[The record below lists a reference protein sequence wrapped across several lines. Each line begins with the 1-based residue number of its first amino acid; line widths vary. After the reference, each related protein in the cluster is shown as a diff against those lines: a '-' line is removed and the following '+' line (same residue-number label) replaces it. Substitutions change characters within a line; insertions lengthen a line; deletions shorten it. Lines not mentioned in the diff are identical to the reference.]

1 MYRLNFFDLRNDTG
15 LNNLSPEE
23 KQQIWIPELVFDNT
37 EFKPSTVADPESS
50 GTIEV
55 LIVGANDI
63 GAPKSKDTIKLL
75 LFSIVP
81 CKVIAVNL
89 LLLVK
94 KKLYTCKVISFYI
107 NLLFNHS

>member
-1 MYRLNFFDLRNDTG
+1 LNFFDLRNDTG

-55 LIVGANDI
+55 LTQLAQMI
-63 GAPKSKDTIKLL
+63 
-75 LFSIVP
+75 
-81 CKVIAVNL
+81 
-89 LLLVK
+89 LVHQK
-94 KKLYTCKVISFYI
+94 AK
-107 NLLFNHS
+107 